1 MADGTHSSSGNIA
14 GNDEL
19 RSGSSI
25 LGAPAKHLM
34 TFVMASFLLAIGVNT
49 IAGIVLGILSVGG
62 LLVMH
67 RDDPDALDIWI
78 ARLRP
83 PWCAAWT
90 IGAKRRPILWIE

>member
-1 MADGTHSSSGNIA
+1 MADGSRPSSGYTA
-14 GNDEL
+14 GSDEL

-49 IAGIVLGILSVGG
+49 IAGIILGILSVGG
-62 LLVMH
+62 LLVLH

-83 PWCAAWT
+83 PWCAAW
-90 IGAKRRPILWIE
+90 IVGAKRRPILWIE

>member
-1 MADGTHSSSGNIA
+1 MIDRNSASPGHPA
-14 GNDEL
+14 GSDEL

-25 LGAPAKHLM
+25 LGAPAKHLI
-34 TFVMASFLLAIGVNT
+34 TLVMASFLLAIGVNT
-49 IAGIVLGILSVGG
+49 IAGIILGILSVGG
-62 LLVMH
+62 LLVLH

-83 PWCAAWT
+83 PWCAAWI